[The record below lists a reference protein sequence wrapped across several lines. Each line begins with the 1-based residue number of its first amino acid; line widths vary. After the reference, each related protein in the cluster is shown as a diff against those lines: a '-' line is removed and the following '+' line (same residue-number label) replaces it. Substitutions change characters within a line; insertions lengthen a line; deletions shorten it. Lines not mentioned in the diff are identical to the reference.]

1 MTELYKEAEAIVMFE
16 KDCEEELRTEKFL
29 RFMKATRWIYLA
41 IIILTVLFMIWWTFS
56 QQHLMFVL
64 YFAFVILCIVG
75 IYLYKR
81 KFMKNMF
88 YLQFTACNMKKA
100 LTVYLVIL
108 RNSKEIEKSDAGL
121 YGIGSV
127 LLCMGEFDKAIEI
140 ANLIERYT
148 NTATSKVYA
157 LIIRTSAAFY
167 KKETE
172 TLESC
177 IEQLGQMAAQNATP
191 FIRPTYNMAS
201 EYPEILKFQENL
213 DYAGALELLSKEEYN
228 RETLSKVSSNY
239 RLYRIAKDVGMEQE
253 AARHKEFVL
262 ANGGDSF
269 YCKNIENE

>member
-100 LTVYLVIL
+100 LTVYLVML
-108 RNSKEIEKSDAGL
+108 RNSKEIERSDAGL

-127 LLCMGEFDKAIEI
+127 LLCMGEFEKATEI
-140 ANLIERYT
+140 AKLIERYC
-148 NTATSKVYA
+148 NTAAAKEYA
-157 LIIRTSAAFY
+157 LTIRTTAAFY
-167 KKETE
+167 KKDTE
-172 TLESC
+172 AMQSG
-177 IEQLGQMAAQNATP
+177 IEQLAQMASQNATP
-191 FIRPTYNMAS
+191 FVGRTYSAAAS
-201 EYPEILKFQENL
+201 YPQILKLEENS

-239 RLYRIAKDVGMEQE
+239 RLYRIAKAVGMEQE

-269 YCKNIENE
+269 YRKSIVNE